1 MLRRTRSPDTRS
13 GAAQD
18 AMGGGGLEPGY
29 QALTQEQQAM
39 VHQQAL
45 QMVQESHLGHLPEQ
59 QEMHGQLPA

>member
-1 MLRRTRSPDTRS
+1 
-13 GAAQD
+13 
-18 AMGGGGLEPGY
+18 MGGGGLEPGY